1 MSKKKPTPG
10 ERIANV
16 PEHGDPL
23 YHDMTDVELATAR
36 ALARRVDAAIRR
48 EAKKAVAADRIDRG
62 LTPRRELTFYEHAL
76 LTKNRKPR
84 SRKP

>member
-36 ALARRVDAAIRR
+36 ALASRIDAAIRR
-48 EAKKAVAADRIDRG
+48 EVKKAVEAERSMAQ
-62 LTPRRELTFYEHAL
+62 
-76 LTKNRKPR
+76 TKGWFDVIHPTKGKP
-84 SRKP
+84 